1 MDREIVGEDADVQP
15 DRRISRFEIG
25 ADDPSAADVS
35 ALLGEHLAFARSETP
50 PEDAHALDVAGLVDP
65 AVTFFSLR
73 LDGRLLA
80 VGAIRELAGDHGEIK
95 SMHTS
100 TDARRQG
107 VGAALLD
114 HLLGVARER
123 SYGRV
128 SLETGSH
135 PMFLPARALYARAG
149 FRVAGPFADYP
160 ESPNS
165 TYLTLELASPAS

>member
-1 MDREIVGEDADVQP
+1 MDREIIGEDADVQP

-50 PEDAHALDVAGLVDP
+50 PEDAHALDVAGLADP

-100 TDARRQG
+100 TDARRQ
-107 VGAALLD
+107 AL
-114 HLLGVARER
+114 ARR
-123 SYGRV
+123 CSIICSV
-128 SLETGSH
+128 SLASALTG
-135 PMFLPARALYARAG
+135 G
-149 FRVAGPFADYP
+149 
-160 ESPNS
+160 
-165 TYLTLELASPAS
+165 